1 MYRNGVKRMGLKKVA
16 WDALVCVFGFAIVTF
31 IFGLVLGFIIWG

>member
-1 MYRNGVKRMGLKKVA
+1 MGLGKVA
-16 WDALVCVFGFAIVTF
+16 WDALVYVFGIAITTF